1 MHGTEPRELHSSQHH
16 VTLSVATTTIR
27 RKRGPSLS
35 RRTGQSGS
43 VFQQNQI
50 SWNSGAPAYG
60 RFWVDAPEGRARRV
74 ISLGNCATRTV
85 AKRKLREYIETEGV
99 NNKDTFIS
107 STTPGMTFREQAKIW
122 ISSLATRRRRPVKP
136 ATIFGWQ
143 HALDKWILPTIGDVP
158 LADVSNAVLKKLV
171 EAMAAGGLAAKT
183 IVNYSQVP
191 KLVVASVVDDEG
203 EQVYP
208 RKWNHD
214 FVGMPI
220 IDKTKQ
226 HRPTVTESEVGEI
239 TSHRSF
245 RFAVLFSLIAGTGLR
260 IGEALALKA
269 SDFTDDFRVLHI
281 TRSIW
286 HGREQSPKTPS
297 AVREVDIVEPLAAL
311 VRAFAEGKDG
321 YLFATRSGRPVGHRN
336 VNRAAGVGVHALR
349 RFRIETLRR
358 ARVPEDLIG
367 LWLGHA
373 PRTVTDLYAEG
384 LKRDTVWRREWCDKA
399 GLGFSWSGLYG
410 AKKDAAVVLKKAA

>member
-1 MHGTEPRELHSSQHH
+1 M
-16 VTLSVATTTIR
+16 
-27 RKRGPSLS
+27 S
-35 RRTGQSGS
+35 RRSGQVGS
-43 VFQQNQI
+43 VFQQSQT
-50 SWNSGAPAYG
+50 SWNPAAPAYG
-60 RFWVDAPEGRARRV
+60 RYWYDVPEGRKRRV

-122 ISSLATRRRRPVKP
+122 IASLATRRRRPVKP
-136 ATIFGWQ
+136 ATIFGWH
-143 HALDKWILPTIGDVP
+143 HALDKWVLPTLGDTP
-158 LADVSNAVLKKLV
+158 LAEVSNAALKKLI
-171 EAMAAGGLAAKT
+171 ETMAAGGLAAKT

-191 KLVVASVVDDEG
+191 KMVVASVVNDEG
-203 EQVYP
+203 DQTYP

-214 FVGMPI
+214 FIGLPI
-220 IDKTKQ
+220 IDKNKQ
-226 HRPTVTESEVGEI
+226 HRPTVTESEVGRLA
-239 TSHRSF
+239 SHSSF
-245 RFAVLFSLIAGTGLR
+245 RFGVLFSLLAGTGLR
-260 IGEALALKA
+260 IGEALAIKA
-269 SDFTDDFRVLHI
+269 SDFTSDFRVLHV

-286 HGREQSPKTPS
+286 HGREQSPKTPA
-297 AVREVDIVEPLAAL
+297 AVREVDLAEPLAAL

-321 YLFATRSGRPVGHRN
+321 YLFATRSGRPLGHRN

-358 ARVPEDLIG
+358 AGVPEDIIG

-384 LKRDTVWRREWCDKA
+384 LKHDRVWRREWCDKV
-399 GLGFSWSGLYG
+399 GLGFSWSGLHG
-410 AKKDAAVVLKKAA
+410 ATKDVPIDLQKGA